1 MERLLDFSSDELIEK
16 SCSKIFEN
24 VKIYSDFINS
34 ARSAFNAGKCYRQ
47 QVRIARKDGKLRWV
61 DVCGAQLEGEECL
74 WMLVDI
80 DSLKQSEERAL
91 DLSMKDDLT
100 GLANRR
106 CLDILLSEKLSYPQ
120 IIFNKILVCYMDLDG
135 FKPINDKYGHDSG
148 DIVLQVVSHRLKKSL
163 RAQDFSARLGGDEFV
178 LVFDSVDDVP
188 GVKKIIE
195 RCLIALCEEISLPN
209 GQVVRVGVSAG
220 VVTSRAN
227 ETMVSL
233 LNRADSAMYQAKRKG
248 KMEMCNYALEFR

>member
-1 MERLLDFSSDELIEK
+1 M
-16 SCSKIFEN
+16 
-24 VKIYSDFINS
+24 
-34 ARSAFNAGKCYRQ
+34 
-47 QVRIARKDGKLRWV
+47 
-61 DVCGAQLEGEECL
+61 
-74 WMLVDI
+74 
-80 DSLKQSEERAL
+80 
-91 DLSMKDDLT
+91 
-100 GLANRR
+100 
-106 CLDILLSEKLSYPQ
+106 
-120 IIFNKILVCYMDLDG
+120 
-135 FKPINDKYGHDSG
+135 
-148 DIVLQVVSHRLKKSL
+148 
-163 RAQDFSARLGGDEFV
+163 
-178 LVFDSVDDVP
+178 DDVP

>member
-1 MERLLDFSSDELIEK
+1 
-16 SCSKIFEN
+16 
-24 VKIYSDFINS
+24 
-34 ARSAFNAGKCYRQ
+34 
-47 QVRIARKDGKLRWV
+47 
-61 DVCGAQLEGEECL
+61 
-74 WMLVDI
+74 
-80 DSLKQSEERAL
+80 
-91 DLSMKDDLT
+91 
-100 GLANRR
+100 
-106 CLDILLSEKLSYPQ
+106 
-120 IIFNKILVCYMDLDG
+120 MDLDG